1 MTTLTKWSFAGQPL
15 YVFSPSP
22 AEPPHNPRHLQI
34 SVITSAVED
43 DMAAATALLKIA
55 DCTMLFEPNPTTL
68 LSFGGSIPVTA
79 IQINMLAVSGKDLQC
94 GRDPQMNTLIFA
106 DTEWS
111 LSTGRQLCFLNRR
124 PFLCGVPLFP
134 CGCHLWPLQLTT
146 SYVWRLHFLNTQL
159 RQKSLCVVMLSRL
172 RSTVF
177 QPSLVAMEVGDRQL
191 AHKNR
196 ASESCLGSNV
206 MA

>member
-34 SVITSAVED
+34 SVITSAVHL

-79 IQINMLAVSGKDLQC
+79 IQINMLAVSAKDLQC
-94 GRDPQMNTLIFA
+94 GRDPRMVTLIFA

-111 LSTGRQLCFLNRR
+111 LSTGRQL
-124 PFLCGVPLFP
+124 LFP
-134 CGCHLWPLQLTT
+134 ESPP
-146 SYVWRLHFLNTQL
+146 FP
-159 RQKSLCVVMLSRL
+159 L
-172 RSTVF
+172 RSTAISMRMPSMAFAVDHVLRMATTLSQHATPTEESVCRDA
-177 QPSLVAMEVGDRQL
+177 QPAAINGLPAQSCSHGGRRSQTGPP
-191 AHKNR
+191 
-196 ASESCLGSNV
+196 ESGQ
-206 MA
+206 

>member
-1 MTTLTKWSFAGQPL
+1 
-15 YVFSPSP
+15 
-22 AEPPHNPRHLQI
+22 
-34 SVITSAVED
+34 
-43 DMAAATALLKIA
+43 
-55 DCTMLFEPNPTTL
+55 MLFEPNPTAL
-68 LSFGGSIPVTA
+68 LGLGGSVPVA
-79 IQINMLAVSGKDLQC
+79 AFQIHMLSMSGKDLQC

-111 LSTGRQLCFLNRR
+111 LSTGRQL
-124 PFLCGVPLFP
+124 LFP
-134 CGCHLWPLQLTT
+134 ESPPFPLRSTAI
-146 SYVWRLHFLNTQL
+146 SMRMPSMAFAVDRYVWRLHFLNTQL
-159 RQKSLCVVMLSRL
+159 RQDSLCAVTLSRP

-191 AHKNR
+191 AHKSR